1 MLYQRQT
8 NDIAPRNP
16 DKTKDSVPHRTEA
29 SMKRG
34 FLQMPDDEL
43 NEIRQLIDSMQSGL
57 VELFDQLRELRT
69 RLNLVSENTSE
80 TSPTPAVLPLFS
92 EVRTPSLDA
101 TDISDTIPESPA
113 NQDEPA
119 PPVIRD
125 EQPND
130 VEEAEGEHT
139 ANTAKVNRVLDPISH
154 ELRTG
159 EAPAEIIYEYLQ
171 SAREYLIDE
180 SSSKGKVARDMDIVL
195 NFLKA
200 RGTKTIRS
208 DERDNILKRIRRW
221 KAHLVA
227 QSNSPAD

>member
-1 MLYQRQT
+1 
-8 NDIAPRNP
+8 
-16 DKTKDSVPHRTEA
+16 
-29 SMKRG
+29 
-34 FLQMPDDEL
+34 MPDDEL

-92 EVRTPSLDA
+92 EVRTPSLDVIELDD
-101 TDISDTIPESPA
+101 TDISAAITEPPA
-113 NQDEPA
+113 KQEEPA
-119 PPVIRD
+119 PPTVSD
-125 EQPND
+125 EPPND
-130 VEEAEGEHT
+130 VEESEAEHT
-139 ANTAKVNRVLDPISH
+139 GNTAKVNRVLDPISH

-171 SAREYLIDE
+171 SAKEYLIDD
-180 SSSKGKVARDMDIVL
+180 SSKGKVARDMDIVL

-200 RGTKTIRS
+200 RGKKTIRP

-221 KAHLVA
+221 KAHLVT
-227 QSNSPAD
+227 QSISPAD